1 MQISGPSGGP
11 VLVPAPQRDLQGRP
25 IRHTEHDVSG
35 ERLKMALAVVADF
48 LAQKNFEVTLY
59 TCGGAVNTIH
69 LQSRA
74 STADVDFFLP
84 NMPPNIASTIEAAAT
99 HAIARMSVPLSDDWL
114 NNTQTLMIPR
124 RIQAMIA
131 EEARQQNTIVFQKR
145 GLTVLAVPWSY
156 ALMAKIDRMSNP
168 NKTKAYDPID
178 AAVYLRQHI
187 QIHGGHPVD
196 VQQLNHWQRRY
207 ETRGGRE
214 QIRAVSRAY
223 LERYREPGIVE

>member
-11 VLVPAPQRDLQGRP
+11 VLVPTPQRDHQGRP

-35 ERLKMALAVVADF
+35 ELVADF

-59 TCGGAVNTIH
+59 TCGGAINTIH

-84 NMPPNIASTIEAAAT
+84 NMPQNIASTIEAAAT

-114 NNTQTLMIPR
+114 NNTQTLMISR
-124 RIQAMIA
+124 RIQTMIA
-131 EEARQQNTIVFQKR
+131 EEARQQNTIVFRKR

-168 NKTKAYDPID
+168 SKTKAYDPID
-178 AAVYLRQHI
+178 AAVYLRQYI
-187 QIHGGHPVD
+187 QIHGGHPAIRD
-196 VQQLNHWQRRY
+196 TW
-207 ETRGGRE
+207 GRE